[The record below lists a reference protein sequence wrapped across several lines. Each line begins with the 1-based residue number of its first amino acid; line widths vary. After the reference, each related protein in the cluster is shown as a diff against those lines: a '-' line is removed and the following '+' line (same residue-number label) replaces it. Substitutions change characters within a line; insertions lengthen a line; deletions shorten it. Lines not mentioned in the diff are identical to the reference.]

1 MSVILQRDLTVLRD
15 VHARWSVKVADA
27 LSTEHAIDDGANKGL
42 KGTKG
47 TKGTKGKG
55 MNSRSGRGGAFV
67 DAPLVK
73 TTRASPPL
81 RVTWE
86 GLGRLLDAAGL
97 LRIISEHELRMA
109 FLHSQPRRVG
119 GPQRHIGLHTFVE
132 VLARIAHALHVTRGQ
147 ADAAA
152 WEDDLAMFLEAAT
165 TV

>member
-1 MSVILQRDLTVLRD
+1 M
-15 VHARWSVKVADA
+15 K
-27 LSTEHAIDDGANKGL
+27 
-42 KGTKG
+42 
-47 TKGTKGKG
+47 
-55 MNSRSGRGGAFV
+55 M
-67 DAPLVK
+67 
-73 TTRASPPL
+73 TRASPPL
-81 RVTWE
+81 CVTWE

-109 FLHSQPRRVG
+109 FLLSQPRRVG

-132 VLARIAHALHVTRGQ
+132 VLARIAHALHATRGQ